1 METIESVNAE
11 IQKSELE
18 LQEVRKKI
26 KDCEG
31 RLRDAKAGAEKVK
44 ADMQSLKEK
53 RQSALAAGQD
63 ASSLNA
69 SMKKLADDVELR
81 EDEQTGL
88 ERLLAELKS
97 VEANLS
103 TKPGGLRLRVLQF
116 ESISLAEKYNGLS
129 EQLAGVA
136 RGLNEIHFKIDSSG
150 YNGKAQRVV
159 FLPQDYIENIPRAFF
174 DAEGLNLEG
183 YVAKFPGKY
192 HNNIMC
198 PACEKNFYLWSE
210 HRADLIKGK

>member
-1 METIESVNAE
+1 MENIESVNAE
-11 IQKSELE
+11 IQKSESG
-18 LQEVRKKI
+18 LQEARKKI
-26 KDCEG
+26 KDTEG

-44 ADMQSLKEK
+44 ADMQSLKER

-63 ASSLNA
+63 ASTLNA

-97 VEANLS
+97 IEANLS
-103 TKPGGLRLRVLQF
+103 TKPGGLRLRVLQL
-116 ESISLAEKYNGLS
+116 ESVELAKKYNQVSG
-129 EQLAGVA
+129 ELANIV
-136 RGLNEIHFKIDSSG
+136 RGLNEVHFKIDSSG
-150 YNGKAQRVV
+150 YNGKQHRVV
-159 FLPQDYIENIPRAFF
+159 FAPSDYFENVPRLFF

-183 YVAKFPGKY
+183 YVAKNPGKY
-192 HNNIMC
+192 HSNIMC

-210 HRADLIKGK
+210 HRTNLINGK